1 MADSQSAYG
10 ADEDVVTWTI
20 WTNSAAAAL
29 SFLTYGLIVSRG
41 ERRRIGRSPPRCLII
56 LAYRTS

>member
-20 WTNSAAAAL
+20 WTNTIAASV
-29 SFLTYGLIVSRG
+29 SFLTYGVLVSRG
-41 ERRRIGRSPPRCLII
+41 EI
-56 LAYRTS
+56 